1 MDKLHQEKLYSNQCN
16 NIRIYRVILGITSRL
31 TSQKKVLL
39 VEFFVTDCS
48 KMLIDASRWR
58 KFYTRF
64 IKNQYLVTINE
75 NHDWVEL
82 SAGFDNTL
90 NLGKSNE
97 GIMNGHI
104 AYLHKRRFFCKVE
117 KTFFSSTRPGNLS
130 LTYEETLM
138 EILDKIVEFK
148 RK

>member
-1 MDKLHQEKLYSNQCN
+1 
-16 NIRIYRVILGITSRL
+16 
-31 TSQKKVLL
+31 
-39 VEFFVTDCS
+39 
-48 KMLIDASRWR
+48 MLIDASRWR

-104 AYLHKRRFFCKVE
+104 AYLHKRRFFVRLK
-117 KTFFSSTRPGNLS
+117 KS
-130 LTYEETLM
+130 LIASLDQ
-138 EILDKIVEFK
+138 EI
-148 RK
+148 